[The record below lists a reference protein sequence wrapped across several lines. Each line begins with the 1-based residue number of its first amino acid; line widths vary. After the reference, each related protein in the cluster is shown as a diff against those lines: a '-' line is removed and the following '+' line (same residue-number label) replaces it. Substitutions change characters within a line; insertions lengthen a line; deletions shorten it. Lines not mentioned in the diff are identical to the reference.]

1 MGLLSSLMDT
11 KTLRQIATGGLKQ
24 VGNTIIE
31 AREQGEEYLTTLA
44 AAREDVNTEGKII
57 GDNYNKALRVMEG
70 TGNTAFNNFLYTQMA
85 IDQIAGLA
93 DLAPTT
99 KDQQLKQLKF
109 QFESLKPEEK
119 AAFEKGNYVEE
130 AKTAYNKE
138 IDNLKVKKGLVNSS
152 ATGENTIE
160 ALITSGV
167 RKKQKTEEDK
177 IIGQA
182 IPVEID
188 VPQTTEG
195 EGIYGSIGETA
206 FEDSRLKLM
215 IDQDYI
221 DGTMEELIRNRLI
234 MEGKIYEATPEIIQN
249 LVNQEYNNQVKNA
262 RTIFMSQGDDLIVS
276 TKQKITTDDDI
287 DDLLS

>member
-1 MGLLSSLMDT
+1 
-11 KTLRQIATGGLKQ
+11 
-24 VGNTIIE
+24 
-31 AREQGEEYLTTLA
+31 
-44 AAREDVNTEGKII
+44 
-57 GDNYNKALRVMEG
+57 MEG

-119 AAFEKGNYVEE
+119 AAFEKGNYVDE
-130 AKTAYNKE
+130 AKAAYNQE

-177 IIGQA
+177 IISQA

-234 MEGKIYEATPEIIQN
+234 MEGKIYEATPEMIQN

-287 DDLLS
+287 EDLLS

>member
-1 MGLLSSLMDT
+1 MSLLSSR
-11 KTLRQIATGGLKQ
+11 TLREIAIGGLKQ

-31 AREQGEEYLTTLA
+31 ARETGEEYLTTLA

-130 AKTAYNKE
+130 AKAAYNKE

>member
-119 AAFEKGNYVEE
+119 AAFEKGNYVDE
-130 AKTAYNKE
+130 AKAAYNQE

-177 IIGQA
+177 IISQA

-234 MEGKIYEATPEIIQN
+234 MEGKIYEATPEMIQN

-287 DDLLS
+287 EDLLS